1 MFSVTSGVDEMTY
14 VYQIHL
20 IAAIL
25 RELDAQEPGATISQA
40 QMNAII
46 GAADQIVAA
55 MRYHPQLATLSSMM
69 GEAEGSSA

>member
-1 MFSVTSGVDEMTY
+1 MTY
-14 VYQIHL
+14 VSQVSL
-20 IAAIL
+20 ITAIL
-25 RELDAQEPGATISQA
+25 RELEAQEPGATVSQS

-46 GAADQIVAA
+46 GAADQIAAA